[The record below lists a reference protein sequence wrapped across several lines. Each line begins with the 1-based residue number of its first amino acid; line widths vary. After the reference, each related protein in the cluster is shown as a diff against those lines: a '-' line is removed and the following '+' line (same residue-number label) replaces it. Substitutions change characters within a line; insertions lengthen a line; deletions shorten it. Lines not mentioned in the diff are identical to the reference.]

1 MQGVPHTEKG
11 GFINEKLL
19 CMVLCLCLLI
29 PAMASAERIVITA
42 LATNINPD
50 DLSSTLVDARIKSYN
65 KEENTI
71 TLEIIV
77 PEFYDAD
84 EIKSLQIGDAIYT
97 QGHEVTV
104 NAINEYDCFIAVVQ
118 DDDEVITIATDG
130 ETVYPIQDGDDFSWI
145 TLTTVTVPVPPHL
158 IFLDGIDPAT
168 GEDLSLPTV
177 HSAEEFI
184 AMLEGKDKSDPGFDL
199 NNTEIVFDSDVQPI
213 IIRRNYVV
221 WQ

>member
-1 MQGVPHTEKG
+1 MR
-11 GFINEKLL
+11 KLL

-29 PAMASAERIVITA
+29 PAMALAERKVVTA
-42 LATNINPD
+42 LATKINPD
-50 DLSSTLVDARIKSYN
+50 DLSNTLVDARIKSYN
-65 KEENTI
+65 REENTI

-104 NAINEYDCFIAVVQ
+104 NA
-118 DDDEVITIATDG
+118 
-130 ETVYPIQDGDDFSWI
+130 VYPIQDGDDFSWI

-168 GEDLSLPTV
+168 GEDLPLPTV

-184 AMLEGKDKSDPGFDL
+184 AILEGKNKSDPGFDL
-199 NNTEIVFDSDVQPI
+199 NNTEIVFDSDVQPV

>member
-1 MQGVPHTEKG
+1 MR
-11 GFINEKLL
+11 KLL

-29 PAMASAERIVITA
+29 PAMALAERKVVTA
-42 LATNINPD
+42 LATKINPD
-50 DLSSTLVDARIKSYN
+50 DLSNTLVDARIKSYN

-130 ETVYPIQDGDDFSWI
+130 DTVYPIQDGDDFSWI

-168 GEDLSLPTV
+168 GEDLPLPTV

-184 AMLEGKDKSDPGFDL
+184 AILEGKNKSDPGFDL
-199 NNTEIVFDSDVQPI
+199 NNTEIVFDSDVQPV

>member
-1 MQGVPHTEKG
+1 MR
-11 GFINEKLL
+11 KLL

-29 PAMASAERIVITA
+29 PAMALAERKVVTA
-42 LATNINPD
+42 LATKINPD
-50 DLSSTLVDARIKSYN
+50 DLSNTLVDARIKSYN
-65 KEENTI
+65 KEDNTI

-168 GEDLSLPTV
+168 GEDLPLPTV

-184 AMLEGKDKSDPGFDL
+184 AILEGKNKSDPGFDL
-199 NNTEIVFDSDVQPI
+199 NNTEIVFDSDVQPV

>member
-1 MQGVPHTEKG
+1 MR
-11 GFINEKLL
+11 KLL

-29 PAMASAERIVITA
+29 PAMALAERKVVTA

-50 DLSSTLVDARIKSYN
+50 DLSNTLVDARIKSYN
-65 KEENTI
+65 KEDNTI

-184 AMLEGKDKSDPGFDL
+184 AMLEGKNKSDPGFDL
-199 NNTEIVFDSDVQPI
+199 NNIEIVFDSAAQPYM
-213 IIRRNYVV
+213 IRRHYVL

>member
-1 MQGVPHTEKG
+1 MK
-11 GFINEKLL
+11 KLL
-19 CMVLCLCLLI
+19 SMILCLCLLI
-29 PAMASAERIVITA
+29 PAMVSAERKVVTA
-42 LATNINPD
+42 LATKINPD
-50 DLSSTLVDARIKSYN
+50 DLSSTLVDARIKSFN
-65 KEENTI
+65 KEDNTM
-71 TLEIIV
+71 TLEIII
-77 PEFYDAD
+77 PEFYDAE
-84 EIKSLQIGDAIYT
+84 EIRSLQIGDAIYT

-104 NAINEYDCFIAVVQ
+104 NAINEYDCFITIVQ

-168 GEDLSLPTV
+168 GEDLPLPTV

-184 AMLEGKDKSDPGFDL
+184 AILEGKNKSDPGFDL
-199 NNTEIVFDSDVQPI
+199 NNVEIVFDSDAQPVI
-213 IIRRNYVV
+213 VRRHYVV

>member
-1 MQGVPHTEKG
+1 MK
-11 GFINEKLL
+11 KLL
-19 CMVLCLCLLI
+19 CMILCLCLLI
-29 PAMASAERIVITA
+29 PAMVLAERKVVTA

-50 DLSSTLVDARIKSYN
+50 DLSNTFVDARIKSYN

-104 NAINEYDCFIAVVQ
+104 DAINEYDCFITVIQ
-118 DDDEVITIATDG
+118 NDPDEVIMIVTDLD
-130 ETVYPIQDGDDFSWI
+130 TVCPIMDNDDFSWI
-145 TLTTVTVPVPPHL
+145 TLTTVTVPVMPYL
-158 IFLDGIDPAT
+158 VFLDGIDPAT
-168 GEDLSLPTV
+168 GEDLPLPTV

-184 AMLEGKDKSDPGFDL
+184 AILEGKNKSDPGFDL
-199 NNTEIVFDSDVQPI
+199 NNVEIVFDSSAQPYI
-213 IIRRNYVV
+213 IWRRYVL

>member
-1 MQGVPHTEKG
+1 MR
-11 GFINEKLL
+11 KLL

-29 PAMASAERIVITA
+29 PAMALAERKVVTA

-50 DLSSTLVDARIKSYN
+50 DLSNTLVDARIKSYN

-199 NNTEIVFDSDVQPI
+199 NNVEIVFDSDVQPV

>member
-1 MQGVPHTEKG
+1 MK
-11 GFINEKLL
+11 KLL
-19 CMVLCLCLLI
+19 CMILCLCLLI
-29 PAMASAERIVITA
+29 PAMVLAERKVVTA

-50 DLSSTLVDARIKSYN
+50 DLSNTFVDARIKSYN

-104 NAINEYDCFIAVVQ
+104 DAINEYDCFITVIQ
-118 DDDEVITIATDG
+118 NDPDEVIMIVTDLD
-130 ETVYPIQDGDDFSWI
+130 TVCPIMDNDDFSWI
-145 TLTTVTVPVPPHL
+145 TLTTVTVPVMPYL
-158 IFLDGIDPAT
+158 VFLDGIDPAT
-168 GEDLSLPTV
+168 GEDLPLPTV

-184 AMLEGKDKSDPGFDL
+184 AMLEGKNKSDPGFDL
-199 NNTEIVFDSDVQPI
+199 NNIEIVFNSEAQPD
-213 IIRRNYVV
+213 IIRRHYVV

>member
-1 MQGVPHTEKG
+1 MR
-11 GFINEKLL
+11 KLL

-29 PAMASAERIVITA
+29 PAMALAERKVVTA
-42 LATNINPD
+42 LATKINPD
-50 DLSSTLVDARIKSYN
+50 DLSNTLVDARIKSYN
-65 KEENTI
+65 KDENTI

>member
-1 MQGVPHTEKG
+1 MK
-11 GFINEKLL
+11 KLL
-19 CMVLCLCLLI
+19 CMILCLCLLI
-29 PAMASAERIVITA
+29 PAMVLAERKVVTA

-50 DLSSTLVDARIKSYN
+50 DLSNTFVDARIKSYN

-168 GEDLSLPTV
+168 GEDLPLPTV

-184 AMLEGKDKSDPGFDL
+184 AILEGKNKSDPGFDL
-199 NNTEIVFDSDVQPI
+199 NNVEIVFDSSAQPYI
-213 IIRRNYVV
+213 IWRRYVL

>member
-1 MQGVPHTEKG
+1 MK
-11 GFINEKLL
+11 KLL
-19 CMVLCLCLLI
+19 CMILCLCLLI
-29 PAMASAERIVITA
+29 PAMVTAERKVITA

-50 DLSSTLVDARIKSYN
+50 DLSNTFVDARIKSYN
-65 KEENTI
+65 KDDNTI

-77 PEFYDAD
+77 PEFYDAE

-130 ETVYPIQDGDDFSWI
+130 ETIYPIQDGDDFSWI
-145 TLTTVTVPVPPHL
+145 TLTTVTVPVPLHL

-199 NNTEIVFDSDVQPI
+199 NNIEIVFDSEAQPV

>member
-1 MQGVPHTEKG
+1 MR
-11 GFINEKLL
+11 KLL

-29 PAMASAERIVITA
+29 PAMALAERKVVTA
-42 LATNINPD
+42 LATKINPD
-50 DLSSTLVDARIKSYN
+50 DLSNTLVDARIKSYN
-65 KEENTI
+65 TEENTI

-199 NNTEIVFDSDVQPI
+199 NNTEIVFDSDVQPV

>member
-1 MQGVPHTEKG
+1 MR
-11 GFINEKLL
+11 KLL

-29 PAMASAERIVITA
+29 PAMALAERKVVTA

-50 DLSSTLVDARIKSYN
+50 DLSNTLVDARIKSYN

-130 ETVYPIQDGDDFSWI
+130 ETVYPIQNGDDFSWI

-199 NNTEIVFDSDVQPI
+199 NNVEIVFDSDVQPV

>member
-1 MQGVPHTEKG
+1 MR
-11 GFINEKLL
+11 KLL

-29 PAMASAERIVITA
+29 PAMALAERKVVTA
-42 LATNINPD
+42 LATKINPD
-50 DLSSTLVDARIKSYN
+50 DLSNTLVDARIKSYN

-199 NNTEIVFDSDVQPI
+199 NNTEIVFDSDVQPYM
-213 IIRRNYVV
+213 IRRHYVL

>member
-1 MQGVPHTEKG
+1 MK
-11 GFINEKLL
+11 KLL
-19 CMVLCLCLLI
+19 CMILCLCLLI
-29 PAMASAERIVITA
+29 PAMVTAERKVITA

-50 DLSSTLVDARIKSYN
+50 DLSNTFVDARIKSYN
-65 KEENTI
+65 KDDNTI

-77 PEFYDAD
+77 PEFYDAE

-130 ETVYPIQDGDDFSWI
+130 ETIYPIQDGDDFSWI
-145 TLTTVTVPVPPHL
+145 TLTTVTVPVPLHL

-184 AMLEGKDKSDPGFDL
+184 AMLEGKNKSDPGFDL
-199 NNTEIVFDSDVQPI
+199 NNVEIVFDSDAQPVI
-213 IIRRNYVV
+213 VRRHYVV

>member
-1 MQGVPHTEKG
+1 MR
-11 GFINEKLL
+11 KLL

-29 PAMASAERIVITA
+29 PAMALAERKVVTA
-42 LATNINPD
+42 LATKINPD
-50 DLSSTLVDARIKSYN
+50 DLSNTLVDARIKSYN

-77 PEFYDAD
+77 PELYDAD

-168 GEDLSLPTV
+168 GEDLPLPTV
-177 HSAEEFI
+177 HSVEEFI
-184 AMLEGKDKSDPGFDL
+184 AILEGKNKSDPGFDL
-199 NNTEIVFDSDVQPI
+199 NNIEIVFDSDVQPV

>member
-1 MQGVPHTEKG
+1 MR
-11 GFINEKLL
+11 KLL

-29 PAMASAERIVITA
+29 PAMALAERKVVTA
-42 LATNINPD
+42 LATKINPD
-50 DLSSTLVDARIKSYN
+50 DLSNTLVDARIKSYN

-104 NAINEYDCFIAVVQ
+104 NAINEYDCFIAVIQ

-168 GEDLSLPTV
+168 GEALPLPTV

-184 AMLEGKDKSDPGFDL
+184 AILEGKNKSDPGFDL
-199 NNTEIVFDSDVQPI
+199 NNTEIVFDSDVQPV

>member
-1 MQGVPHTEKG
+1 MR
-11 GFINEKLL
+11 KLL

-29 PAMASAERIVITA
+29 PAMALAERKVVTA
-42 LATNINPD
+42 LATKINPD
-50 DLSSTLVDARIKSYN
+50 DLSNTLVDARIKSYN

-84 EIKSLQIGDAIYT
+84 EIKSLQIGDAIDT

-168 GEDLSLPTV
+168 GEDLPLPTV

-184 AMLEGKDKSDPGFDL
+184 AILEGKNKSDPGFDL
-199 NNTEIVFDSDVQPI
+199 NNTEIVFDSDVQPV

>member
-1 MQGVPHTEKG
+1 MR
-11 GFINEKLL
+11 KLL

-29 PAMASAERIVITA
+29 PAMALAERKVVTA

-50 DLSSTLVDARIKSYN
+50 DLSNTLVDARIKSYN

-199 NNTEIVFDSDVQPI
+199 NNVEIVFDSAAQPYM
-213 IIRRNYVV
+213 IRRHYVV

>member
-1 MQGVPHTEKG
+1 M
-11 GFINEKLL
+11 
-19 CMVLCLCLLI
+19 
-29 PAMASAERIVITA
+29 
-42 LATNINPD
+42 
-50 DLSSTLVDARIKSYN
+50 DARIKSYN

-168 GEDLSLPTV
+168 GEDLPLPTV

-184 AMLEGKDKSDPGFDL
+184 AILEGKNKSDPGFDL
-199 NNTEIVFDSDVQPI
+199 NNVEIVFDSDAQPVI
-213 IIRRNYVV
+213 VRRHYVV

>member
-1 MQGVPHTEKG
+1 MR
-11 GFINEKLL
+11 KLL

-29 PAMASAERIVITA
+29 PAMVSAERKVVTA
-42 LATNINPD
+42 LATKINPD
-50 DLSSTLVDARIKSYN
+50 DLSSTLVDARIKSFN
-65 KEENTI
+65 KEDNTM
-71 TLEIIV
+71 TLEIII
-77 PEFYDAD
+77 PEFYDAE
-84 EIKSLQIGDAIYT
+84 EIRSLQIGDAIYT

-104 NAINEYDCFIAVVQ
+104 NAINEYDCFITIVQ

-145 TLTTVTVPVPPHL
+145 MLTTVTVPVPPHL

-168 GEDLSLPTV
+168 GEDLPLPTV

-184 AMLEGKDKSDPGFDL
+184 AILEGKNKSDPGFDL
-199 NNTEIVFDSDVQPI
+199 NNVEIVFDSDAQPVI
-213 IIRRNYVV
+213 VRRHYVV

>member
-1 MQGVPHTEKG
+1 MK
-11 GFINEKLL
+11 KLL
-19 CMVLCLCLLI
+19 SMILCLCLLI
-29 PAMASAERIVITA
+29 PAMVSAERKVVTA
-42 LATNINPD
+42 LATKINPD
-50 DLSSTLVDARIKSYN
+50 DLSSTLVDARIKSFN
-65 KEENTI
+65 KEDNTM
-71 TLEIIV
+71 TLEIII
-77 PEFYDAD
+77 PEFYDAE
-84 EIKSLQIGDAIYT
+84 EIRSLQIGDAIYT

-104 NAINEYDCFIAVVQ
+104 NAINEYDCFITIVQ

-168 GEDLSLPTV
+168 GEALPLPTV

-184 AMLEGKDKSDPGFDL
+184 AILEGKNKSDPGFDL
-199 NNTEIVFDSDVQPI
+199 NNVEIVFDSDAQPVI
-213 IIRRNYVV
+213 VRRHYVV

>member
-1 MQGVPHTEKG
+1 MR
-11 GFINEKLL
+11 KLL

-29 PAMASAERIVITA
+29 PAMALAERKVVTA

-50 DLSSTLVDARIKSYN
+50 DLSNTLVDARIKSYN

-199 NNTEIVFDSDVQPI
+199 NNVEIVFDSDVQPVI
-213 IIRRNYVV
+213 VRRRYVL

>member
-1 MQGVPHTEKG
+1 MR
-11 GFINEKLL
+11 KLL

-29 PAMASAERIVITA
+29 PAMALAERKVVTA
-42 LATNINPD
+42 LATKINPD
-50 DLSSTLVDARIKSYN
+50 DLSNTLVDARIKSYN

-213 IIRRNYVV
+213 IIRRNVL

>member
-1 MQGVPHTEKG
+1 MR
-11 GFINEKLL
+11 KLL

-29 PAMASAERIVITA
+29 PAMALAERKVVTA
-42 LATNINPD
+42 LATKINPD
-50 DLSSTLVDARIKSYN
+50 DLSNTLVDARIKSYN

-84 EIKSLQIGDAIYT
+84 EIKSLQIGDAIDT

-118 DDDEVITIATDG
+118 DDDEVISIATDG

-168 GEDLSLPTV
+168 GEDLPLPTV

-184 AMLEGKDKSDPGFDL
+184 AILEGKNKSDPGFDL
-199 NNTEIVFDSDVQPI
+199 NNTEIVFDSDVQPV

>member
-1 MQGVPHTEKG
+1 MK
-11 GFINEKLL
+11 KLL
-19 CMVLCLCLLI
+19 SMILCLCLLI
-29 PAMASAERIVITA
+29 PAMALAERKVVTA
-42 LATNINPD
+42 LATKINPD
-50 DLSSTLVDARIKSYN
+50 DLSSTLVDARIKSFN
-65 KEENTI
+65 KEDNTM
-71 TLEIIV
+71 TLEIII
-77 PEFYDAD
+77 PEFYDAE
-84 EIKSLQIGDAIYT
+84 EIRSLQIGDAIYT

-104 NAINEYDCFIAVVQ
+104 NAINEYDCFIAVIQ

-168 GEDLSLPTV
+168 GEDLPLPTV

-184 AMLEGKDKSDPGFDL
+184 AILEGKNKSDPGFDL
-199 NNTEIVFDSDVQPI
+199 NNTEIVFDSDVQPV

>member
-1 MQGVPHTEKG
+1 MR
-11 GFINEKLL
+11 KLL

-29 PAMASAERIVITA
+29 PAMALAERKVVTA
-42 LATNINPD
+42 LATKINPD
-50 DLSSTLVDARIKSYN
+50 DLSNTLVDARIKSYN

>member
-1 MQGVPHTEKG
+1 MK
-11 GFINEKLL
+11 KLL

-29 PAMASAERIVITA
+29 PAMASAERKVITA

-199 NNTEIVFDSDVQPI
+199 NNVEIVFDSDVQPV

>member
-1 MQGVPHTEKG
+1 MR
-11 GFINEKLL
+11 KLL

-29 PAMASAERIVITA
+29 PAMALAERKVVTA
-42 LATNINPD
+42 LATKINPD
-50 DLSSTLVDARIKSYN
+50 DLSNTLVDARIKSYN

-168 GEDLSLPTV
+168 GEDLPLPTV

-184 AMLEGKDKSDPGFDL
+184 AILGGKNKSDPGFDL
-199 NNTEIVFDSDVQPI
+199 NNTEIVFDSDVQPV

>member
-1 MQGVPHTEKG
+1 MK
-11 GFINEKLL
+11 KLL
-19 CMVLCLCLLI
+19 CMILCLCLLI
-29 PAMASAERIVITA
+29 PAMVTAERKVITA

-50 DLSSTLVDARIKSYN
+50 DLSNTFVDARIKSYN
-65 KEENTI
+65 KEDNTI

-77 PEFYDAD
+77 PEFYDAE

-177 HSAEEFI
+177 HSTEEFI
-184 AMLEGKDKSDPGFDL
+184 AMLEGKNKSDPGFDL
-199 NNTEIVFDSDVQPI
+199 NNVEIVFDSDAQPVI
-213 IIRRNYVV
+213 VRRHYVV

>member
-1 MQGVPHTEKG
+1 MR
-11 GFINEKLL
+11 KLL

-29 PAMASAERIVITA
+29 PAMALAERKVVTA
-42 LATNINPD
+42 LATKINPD
-50 DLSSTLVDARIKSYN
+50 DLSNTLVDARIKSYN

-184 AMLEGKDKSDPGFDL
+184 AMLEGKNKSDPGFDL
-199 NNTEIVFDSDVQPI
+199 NNVEIVFDSDVQPV

>member
-1 MQGVPHTEKG
+1 MR
-11 GFINEKLL
+11 KLL

-29 PAMASAERIVITA
+29 PAMALAERKVVTA
-42 LATNINPD
+42 LATKINPD
-50 DLSSTLVDARIKSYN
+50 DLSNTLVDARIKSYN

-118 DDDEVITIATDG
+118 DDDEVISIATDG

-168 GEDLSLPTV
+168 GEDLPLPTV

-184 AMLEGKDKSDPGFDL
+184 AILEGKNKSDPGFDL
-199 NNTEIVFDSDVQPI
+199 NNTEIVFDSDVQPV

>member
-1 MQGVPHTEKG
+1 MK
-11 GFINEKLL
+11 KLL
-19 CMVLCLCLLI
+19 SMILCLCLLI
-29 PAMASAERIVITA
+29 PAMALAERKVVTA
-42 LATNINPD
+42 LATKINPD
-50 DLSSTLVDARIKSYN
+50 DLSSTLVDARIKSFN
-65 KEENTI
+65 KEDNTM
-71 TLEIIV
+71 TLEIII
-77 PEFYDAD
+77 PEFYDAE
-84 EIKSLQIGDAIYT
+84 EIRSLQIGDAIYT

-104 NAINEYDCFIAVVQ
+104 NAINEYDCFITIVQ

-168 GEDLSLPTV
+168 GEDLPLPTV

-184 AMLEGKDKSDPGFDL
+184 AILEGKNKSDPGFDL
-199 NNTEIVFDSDVQPI
+199 NNTEIVFDSDVQPV